1 MYSLIEKRELQTNK
15 GITLISLV
23 VTIIILLILAGIS
36 IGMLSGDNS
45 ILRQAGNAKTQ
56 TDIAEEKE
64 ILQTSALSAMGKS
77 KYGEVTKEKLDNE
90 LDKNIGSTNYSS
102 ESADDGIS
110 VTFTNS
116 RRIYIVDN
124 DGNVTEY
131 KPILATGIE
140 VDKATDSVGVDD
152 TITLTA
158 TVTPQNSSATITWVL
173 VEGGSYGTLNTSTGE
188 VTGTQQGADKVK
200 IKAKAVN
207 PDGTEVESSNTCV
220 VTITASPFIDYSYV
234 EYDVAYTDV
243 YQGSYTKSTGWRLL
257 TPDATLASNYSGA
270 ANAGTAGAA
279 ATYEGDIEIISTG
292 IPAKLYYNS
301 SKYIPN
307 RKFDGTIYAEGNQK
321 YPYMNNG
328 GTSGFWYGNDEQRA
342 KYLED
347 YSYTTATFNGRSAD
361 NNNIYAASGLMYNFR
376 NIGFSTTNDTLSK
389 STISM
394 HYGGFKAISVNGVAK
409 TASTTNIIIADT
421 LFRPNIASGL
431 IDEMR
436 CLSLLDVK
444 GSNNED
450 TDAST
455 AVADPT
461 KRTGLFN
468 LKSYTPNSYN
478 STSLY
483 WLASPCS
490 TDSGLLGRLTENGF
504 YGYTVNNGTFGL
516 RPVIHITGVKMKREA
531 GSHVWKI
538 VKTLE

>member
-1 MYSLIEKRELQTNK
+1 MYSLIEDRALKTNK

-116 RRIYIVDN
+116 RRICIVDN

-200 IKAKAVN
+200 IKAKAIN
-207 PDGTEVESSNTCV
+207 PDGTEVESSNTCTI
-220 VTITASPFIDYSYV
+220 TITASPFIDYSYV
-234 EYDVAYTDV
+234 QYDVEYTDA
-243 YQGSYTKSTGWRLL
+243 YRGSYNKNTGWRLL
-257 TPDATLASNYSGA
+257 TSDATLASRYAGA
-270 ANAGTAGAA
+270 VNAGTAGAE
-279 ATYEGDIEIISTG
+279 ATYEGNIEIISTG
-292 IPAKLYYNS
+292 IPAKLYYSKYSVS
-301 SKYIPN
+301 SK
-307 RKFDGTIYAEGNQK
+307 KFDGNIYSSTETESTK
-321 YPYMNNG
+321 HPYMKSG
-328 GTSGFWYGNDEQRA
+328 GTAGYWYGNDTQRT
-342 KYLED
+342 KYLAD
-347 YSYTTATFNGRSAD
+347 YTFASRTTSD
-361 NNNIYAASGLMYNFR
+361 SNIYAASGLMYNFR
-376 NIGFSTTNDTLSK
+376 NIGFDTTNDTLSD
-389 STISM
+389 STITA
-394 HYGGFKAISVNGVAK
+394 HYGGFKAISVNGVAQ
-409 TASTTNIIIADT
+409 TASTSNVIIADT
-421 LFRPNIASGL
+421 LFKPSIASGTV
-431 IDEMR
+431 DGMR
-436 CLSLLDVK
+436 SLSLLDVK
-444 GSNNED
+444 GSNND
-450 TDAST
+450 STDVST
-455 AVADPT
+455 AVSDPT
-461 KRTGLFN
+461 GRTGLYV
-468 LKSYTPNSYN
+468 LKNYTPNTY
-478 STSLY
+478 TGGEQC
-483 WLASPCS
+483 WLASPV
-490 TDSGLLGRLTENGF
+490 G
-504 YGYTVNNGTFGL
+504 VNALQIRNLSSQGTINQNHTTAFGV
-516 RPVIHITGVKMKREA
+516 RPVITITGVKMKREA

-538 VKTLE
+538 VETLE